1 MAIYT
6 LKLKTVEDLKEL
18 RQAFQDQTTGYRHT
32 VYVCGGAGCNSS
44 NSDAIV
50 TELKKSITMRGLN
63 REVRVV
69 VTGCVGLCAWGPCM
83 IVDPDGVFYGNL
95 TTDKV
100 KMIVDKHLIGGN
112 VIPSYCYQDP
122 ASGEYIPH
130 TKDLPFFSTQVKI
143 ALRNVGRIDY
153 SSIEDYIGH
162 DGYFALAKVLT
173 EYGRE
178 RTIQEITDS
187 GLRGR
192 GGAGFPT
199 GVKWKSGFDQ
209 PEGQKYIICN
219 ADEGDPGA
227 FMDRSILEGD
237 PHSIVEA
244 MLIGGYCIGAN
255 QGYVYV
261 RAEYPMAIERLSE
274 AIRQA
279 RDTGLLGKNILG
291 TAFNFDIEIRIGAG
305 AFVCGEE
312 TALINSIEGHRGE
325 PRQKPPFPFQS
336 GLWGCPTTINNV
348 ETLANVPAIINMGAE
363 TYSSYGVGRSKGTKV
378 FALAGDLVNSG
389 IIEIPMGIPLRDIIF
404 TIGGGMKDGKAFKA
418 VQTGGPSGGCLTQE
432 HLDVSVDYESLTQA
446 GAIMGSGG
454 LIAMDENTCLVDT
467 ARYFVDFVK
476 DESCGHCTPCRNGTT
491 RMLEMLER
499 ITGGNGEMEDLD
511 NLETLARTVSQTAMC
526 ALGQTSPNPVLTTL
540 KYFKDEYIAHVRD
553 KKCPAHVCT
562 ALFTYSIISDK
573 CRGCTL
579 CARNCPVD
587 AISGEKGQPHVIDA
601 AACIKC
607 GTCMSNCRF
616 DAITL
621 V

>member
-291 TAFNFDIEIRIGAG
+291 TEFDFDIEIRIGAG

>member
-50 TELKKSITMRGLN
+50 TELKKSITMRGLT

-291 TAFNFDIEIRIGAG
+291 TAFDFDIEIRIGAG